1 MSTHINLRSLSN
13 YSLKHSFSRL
23 FNLFR
28 IIIHLFIS
36 LFIWLLNWFL
46 DNFELDAIFQ
56 TFFKQHH
63 LYYHI
68 CYPLYKPQYSR
79 QRSINN
85 NHKSLH
91 HIYFVYRWS
100 SNYPQFVW
108 SQKLFVYQ
116 DFVQQFQLYYI
127 ASKHR
132 FQGLPTVHFLPFE
145 STDLYLPF
153 KSKQSFIIITAC
165 AATRPQS
172 LPGAETLATAAG
184 PASLTS
190 LTPDH
195 QLREDFTVL
204 AKDLVASLKTIVS
217 TLVRCLKTVVFL
229 VFIYVLGHH
238 NLVRRTFFS
247 KIH

>member
-1 MSTHINLRSLSN
+1 M
-13 YSLKHSFSRL
+13 
-23 FNLFR
+23 
-28 IIIHLFIS
+28 
-36 LFIWLLNWFL
+36 
-46 DNFELDAIFQ
+46 
-56 TFFKQHH
+56 
-63 LYYHI
+63 
-68 CYPLYKPQYSR
+68 
-79 QRSINN
+79 
-85 NHKSLH
+85 
-91 HIYFVYRWS
+91 
-100 SNYPQFVW
+100 
-108 SQKLFVYQ
+108 
-116 DFVQQFQLYYI
+116 
-127 ASKHR
+127 
-132 FQGLPTVHFLPFE
+132 PTVHFLPFE
-145 STDLYLPF
+145 SIDLYLPF

-238 NLVRRTFFS
+238 NLVKRTFFFKNS
-247 KIH
+247 LVSLFNCTLGFTKCLVRLTTTHMRTARTNRHTDRQIF